1 MGSIGLEYIA
11 YANNQNLVFKAI
23 FKKPAGNSIPLEV
36 SKLKSY
42 LPIVLVS
49 ILVFG
54 FVFSYTGGAEENSLA
69 KEAASKIS
77 KYSESAN
84 QSANQSI
91 NKSINQSVNK
101 SVNQSVNKSVNQSVD
116 KSSLK
121 NESHSANVTGS
132 TEGVPLA
139 EQKFR
144 VGPTV
149 VLRPVNDVITEN
161 EDGLI
166 ELYIDNPSLNDVTL
180 NVDARISV
188 PSGIHVYGQ
197 GFGQTGA
204 AGTVYGT
211 FSVPPGTA
219 RTIYIDVK
227 GEKVGSSTVHFSG
240 MYWPGDNKDN
250 YNPIS
255 LTHPFEIKEPSAN
268 PEETP
273 DFEKVTGVNAEAEGS
288 VSAPGFGVLI
298 AAIGLIGVYIA
309 RRK

>member
-1 MGSIGLEYIA
+1 
-11 YANNQNLVFKAI
+11 
-23 FKKPAGNSIPLEV
+23 
-36 SKLKSY
+36 LKSY

-54 FVFSYTGGAEENSLA
+54 TVFSCTVGAEENSLA
-69 KEAASKIS
+69 KKAASKIS

-91 NKSINQSVNK
+91 NKSINQSNSVNK
-101 SVNQSVNKSVNQSVD
+101 SVNKSTNQSVD
-116 KSSLK
+116 KSSFK
-121 NESHSANVTGS
+121 NESYSANVTEGA
-132 TEGVPLA
+132 EGVPSA

-144 VGPTV
+144 VGPSV

-161 EDGLI
+161 EDGII

-219 RTIYIDVK
+219 RTIYIDIK
-227 GEKVGSSTVHFSG
+227 GDKVGSSTVHFSG

-273 DFEKVTGVNAEAEGS
+273 DFEKVTGVNAKAEGS

-298 AAIGLIGVYIA
+298 AAIGLLGVYVA